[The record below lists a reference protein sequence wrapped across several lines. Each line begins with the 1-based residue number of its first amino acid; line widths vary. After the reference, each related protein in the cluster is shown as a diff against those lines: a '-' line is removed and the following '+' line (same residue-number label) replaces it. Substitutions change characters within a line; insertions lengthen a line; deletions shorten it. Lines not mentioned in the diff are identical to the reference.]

1 MPPGPAADAQGRPA
15 IDPTVN
21 VAALVEAA
29 TKRLDDLRECEGH
42 HFSEMLK
49 QQADF
54 AQLRAHYEKEIR
66 LAESARIDAIRAV
79 DVAAAAS
86 AALVAEARAT
96 VLANTVNLSAEALRT
111 QVAAT
116 AQAQVENQA
125 KLLDPI
131 NLAVS
136 SLRQTQFEQQG
147 QQQQIIEGRAAA
159 VDNKPVLDAI
169 AKLVEAQSNT
179 VGRGQQVAAT
189 SASRTLLIAGLSLA
203 VGFLGFIITG
213 LGVGI
218 GLYLALKT

>member
-21 VAALVEAA
+21 VSALVESA
-29 TKRLDDLRECEGH
+29 TKRLDDLRECESK
-42 HFSEMLK
+42 HFGEMLK

-169 AKLVEAQSNT
+169 AKLVEAQSAS
-179 VGRGQQVAAT
+179 VGARAQMVAS
-189 SASRTLLIAGLSLA
+189 SASRTLLIAGLTLGVA
-203 VGFLGFIITG
+203 FLGMLSTA
-213 LGVGI
+213 L
-218 GLYLALKT
+218 GLYLALKR